1 MHIFYSDA
9 GHGWLKV
16 SAREL
21 INLDLLSKIT
31 RYSYM
36 SPSGRWV
43 YLEEDCDMTTYLVA
57 LGKNH
62 ANWGSELGV
71 KTKHSSRSSIRGYP
85 RADRDYILY
94 QTSKTK

>member
-1 MHIFYSDA
+1 MYTFYSDA

-21 INLDLLSKIT
+21 IDLDLLSAIS

-43 YLEEDCDMTTYLVA
+43 YLEEDCDLTRYLVA
-57 LGKNH
+57 TNRAHEWFALNVKN
-62 ANWGSELGV
+62 
-71 KTKHSSRSSIRGYP
+71 KHSERSAVRSYP
-85 RADRDYILY
+85 CIDRDYILY
-94 QTSKTK
+94 QASKVK